1 MTAQEQI
8 LAAGRTV
15 ATAESCTG
23 GLIAAALTELPG
35 SSAYFTAGLVTYTEE
50 MKTELLGVAP
60 ALIAA
65 AGVVSAAVAEAMLVG
80 VLTRTGAEFGVT
92 TTGFAGPGGGTQ
104 GEPVGTVYIAC
115 GSQRKKRVER
125 YVFQGTRKEIREQAV
140 TAALTALA
148 EVIGN

>member
-60 ALIAA
+60 ELIAA
-65 AGVVSAAVAEAMLVG
+65 AGVVSAAVAEAMLAG

-104 GEPVGTVYIAC
+104 GELVGTVYIAC
-115 GSQRKKRVER
+115 GSERKQRVER
-125 YVFQGTRKEIREQAV
+125 YVFQGTRQEIREQAV